1 MQDDL
6 QEQARSRAA
15 AQTRR
20 RKRRIW
26 VAGLCCAVAAATA
39 YALTRPALTM
49 TQQTFCG
56 QEAHTH
62 DESCY
67 ETILICGQDEQLPV
81 EQPTPHVHTEDCY
94 AARLVLVCGQEESEE
109 HTHTEDCCQT
119 QYELICPLEEG
130 EAEDEPEIPAHVH
143 TDACYETRLIC
154 EKPEHTHSLSCY
166 ADAQA
171 DLESASVWEQTIP
184 QTLSGQWR
192 AGVVAVAESQ
202 LGYAAS
208 TRNYIVDEA
217 GGMHGYTRYGAWYG
231 SPYGEWCAMVA
242 SFCLHY
248 AGVPEDSIPAQA
260 GCIRWVEQLQALGRY
275 AAAGTTAPQPGDLVF
290 FDTGSDGYADH
301 VALVAEVSADGASL
315 TTIEGNVGGC
325 VVRKQ
330 HALDEAGLLGFGILP
345 EQEDNGETPEEPA
358 EPETP
363 ARTPLCGHEAHTHT
377 TDCYDETGALICA
390 LEEHTHTDACY
401 EPAAEKTP
409 LCGHEA
415 HTHTADCYDETGAL
429 ICALEEHTHVESCYQ
444 TAAEKTPLCGLEE
457 HTHTEDCYS
466 VDGTLVCEL
475 PEHTHGRLL

>member
-1 MQDDL
+1 
-6 QEQARSRAA
+6 
-15 AQTRR
+15 
-20 RKRRIW
+20 
-26 VAGLCCAVAAATA
+26 
-39 YALTRPALTM
+39 M

-94 AARLVLVCGQEESEE
+94 AARLVLVCGQAESEE

-192 AGVVAVAESQ
+192 ADVVAVAESQ

-231 SPYGEWCAMVA
+231 SPYGEWCAMFA

-275 AAAGTTAPQPGDLVF
+275 AAAGAAAPQPGDLVF

-301 VALVAEVSADGASL
+301 VDLEKDILKIAVVERHKGTHHIGLGYIQGYGLRSGAVATSISHDSHNIIVVGTNSADMAFAANYIVEHHGGIVVVENGVVKGSVVLEIAGIMSDRPL
-315 TTIEGNVGGC
+315 TEVNDQLEAAKAAAFELGVSRGIDPFMTLSFM
-325 VVRKQ
+325 
-330 HALDEAGLLGFGILP
+330 ALPVIPKLRITTRGVIDV
-345 EQEDNGETPEEPA
+345 ETQQ
-358 EPETP
+358 
-363 ARTPLCGHEAHTHT
+363 
-377 TDCYDETGALICA
+377 Y
-390 LEEHTHTDACY
+390 
-401 EPAAEKTP
+401 
-409 LCGHEA
+409 
-415 HTHTADCYDETGAL
+415 
-429 ICALEEHTHVESCYQ
+429 V
-444 TAAEKTPLCGLEE
+444 
-457 HTHTEDCYS
+457 
-466 VDGTLVCEL
+466 
-475 PEHTHGRLL
+475 

>member
-1 MQDDL
+1 
-6 QEQARSRAA
+6 
-15 AQTRR
+15 
-20 RKRRIW
+20 
-26 VAGLCCAVAAATA
+26 
-39 YALTRPALTM
+39 M

-67 ETILICGQDEQLPV
+67 ETILICGQDEQLPA
-81 EQPTPHVHTEDCY
+81 EQPAPHV
-94 AARLVLVCGQEESEE
+94 
-109 HTHTEDCCQT
+109 HTEDCCQT

-192 AGVVAVAESQ
+192 ADVVAVAESQ

-231 SPYGEWCAMVA
+231 SPYGEWCAMFA

-260 GCIRWVEQLQALGRY
+260 GCIRWVEQLQALGRLCRRGRCR
-275 AAAGTTAPQPGDLVF
+275 AAARR
-290 FDTGSDGYADH
+290 S
-301 VALVAEVSADGASL
+301 
-315 TTIEGNVGGC
+315 
-325 VVRKQ
+325 
-330 HALDEAGLLGFGILP
+330 GLL
-345 EQEDNGETPEEPA
+345 
-358 EPETP
+358 
-363 ARTPLCGHEAHTHT
+363 
-377 TDCYDETGALICA
+377 
-390 LEEHTHTDACY
+390 
-401 EPAAEKTP
+401 
-409 LCGHEA
+409 
-415 HTHTADCYDETGAL
+415 
-429 ICALEEHTHVESCYQ
+429 
-444 TAAEKTPLCGLEE
+444 
-457 HTHTEDCYS
+457 
-466 VDGTLVCEL
+466 
-475 PEHTHGRLL
+475 

>member
-1 MQDDL
+1 
-6 QEQARSRAA
+6 
-15 AQTRR
+15 
-20 RKRRIW
+20 
-26 VAGLCCAVAAATA
+26 
-39 YALTRPALTM
+39 M

-67 ETILICGQDEQLPV
+67 ETILICGQDEQLPA
-81 EQPTPHVHTEDCY
+81 EQPAPHV
-94 AARLVLVCGQEESEE
+94 
-109 HTHTEDCCQT
+109 HTEDCCQT

-192 AGVVAVAESQ
+192 ADVVAVAESQ
-202 LGYAAS
+202 LG
-208 TRNYIVDEA
+208 
-217 GGMHGYTRYGAWYG
+217 
-231 SPYGEWCAMVA
+231 C
-242 SFCLHY
+242 
-248 AGVPEDSIPAQA
+248 
-260 GCIRWVEQLQALGRY
+260 
-275 AAAGTTAPQPGDLVF
+275 AAAGTAAPQPGDLVF

-330 HALDEAGLLGFGILP
+330 HVLDEAGLLGFGILP

-363 ARTPLCGHEAHTHT
+363 AR
-377 TDCYDETGALICA
+377 
-390 LEEHTHTDACY
+390 
-401 EPAAEKTP
+401 
-409 LCGHEA
+409 
-415 HTHTADCYDETGAL
+415 
-429 ICALEEHTHVESCYQ
+429 
-444 TAAEKTPLCGLEE
+444 
-457 HTHTEDCYS
+457 
-466 VDGTLVCEL
+466 
-475 PEHTHGRLL
+475 

>member
-166 ADAQA
+166 ADAQV

-231 SPYGEWCAMVA
+231 SPYGEWRAMFA

-275 AAAGTTAPQPGDLVF
+275 AAAGAAAPLPGDLVF

-363 ARTPLCGHEAHTHT
+363 ARTPLCGHEEHAHTA
-377 TDCYDETGALICA
+377 DCYDETGALICT

-401 EPAAEKTP
+401 EPA
-409 LCGHEA
+409 
-415 HTHTADCYDETGAL
+415 
-429 ICALEEHTHVESCYQ
+429 V
-444 TAAEKTPLCGLEE
+444 EKTPLCGLEE

-466 VDGTLVCEL
+466 ADGTLVCEL

>member
-6 QEQARSRAA
+6 QEQTRSRAA

-94 AARLVLVCGQEESEE
+94 AAHLVLVCGQEESEE

-192 AGVVAVAESQ
+192 ADVVA
-202 LGYAAS
+202 
-208 TRNYIVDEA
+208 
-217 GGMHGYTRYGAWYG
+217 GGRK
-231 SPYGEWCAMVA
+231 
-242 SFCLHY
+242 
-248 AGVPEDSIPAQA
+248 PARL
-260 GCIRWVEQLQALGRY
+260 CR
-275 AAAGTTAPQPGDLVF
+275 
-290 FDTGSDGYADH
+290 
-301 VALVAEVSADGASL
+301 
-315 TTIEGNVGGC
+315 
-325 VVRKQ
+325 Q
-330 HALDEAGLLGFGILP
+330 HAQLY
-345 EQEDNGETPEEPA
+345 
-358 EPETP
+358 
-363 ARTPLCGHEAHTHT
+363 R
-377 TDCYDETGALICA
+377 
-390 LEEHTHTDACY
+390 
-401 EPAAEKTP
+401 
-409 LCGHEA
+409 
-415 HTHTADCYDETGAL
+415 
-429 ICALEEHTHVESCYQ
+429 
-444 TAAEKTPLCGLEE
+444 
-457 HTHTEDCYS
+457 
-466 VDGTLVCEL
+466 
-475 PEHTHGRLL
+475 R

>member
-6 QEQARSRAA
+6 QEQTRSRAA

-81 EQPTPHVHTEDCY
+81 EQPTPHVHTEGCY
-94 AARLVLVCGQEESEE
+94 AAYPVLVCGQEESEE

-192 AGVVAVAESQ
+192 ADVVAVAESQ

-231 SPYGEWCAMVA
+231 SPYGEWCAMFA

-260 GCIRWVEQLQALGRY
+260 GCIRWTEQLQALGR
-275 AAAGTTAPQPGDLVF
+275 
-290 FDTGSDGYADH
+290 
-301 VALVAEVSADGASL
+301 
-315 TTIEGNVGGC
+315 
-325 VVRKQ
+325 
-330 HALDEAGLLGFGILP
+330 
-345 EQEDNGETPEEPA
+345 
-358 EPETP
+358 
-363 ARTPLCGHEAHTHT
+363 
-377 TDCYDETGALICA
+377 
-390 LEEHTHTDACY
+390 
-401 EPAAEKTP
+401 
-409 LCGHEA
+409 
-415 HTHTADCYDETGAL
+415 
-429 ICALEEHTHVESCYQ
+429 
-444 TAAEKTPLCGLEE
+444 
-457 HTHTEDCYS
+457 
-466 VDGTLVCEL
+466 
-475 PEHTHGRLL
+475 

>member
-6 QEQARSRAA
+6 QKQTRSRAA

-94 AARLVLVCGQEESEE
+94 AAHLVLVCGQEESEE

-171 DLESASVWEQTIP
+171 AFDAGDYEAAAAKFEALGNYKDAAALKREGTNLAEHMDALYRRFGWHEARVLSCELQGPDAMEISAVRKGRRTGTGLRRAAGHRRLRARADEGEGSR
-184 QTLSGQWR
+184 LR
-192 AGVVAVAESQ
+192 AGR
-202 LGYAAS
+202 AA
-208 TRNYIVDEA
+208 
-217 GGMHGYTRYGAWYG
+217 
-231 SPYGEWCAMVA
+231 
-242 SFCLHY
+242 L
-248 AGVPEDSIPAQA
+248 
-260 GCIRWVEQLQALGRY
+260 
-275 AAAGTTAPQPGDLVF
+275 
-290 FDTGSDGYADH
+290 
-301 VALVAEVSADGASL
+301 
-315 TTIEGNVGGC
+315 
-325 VVRKQ
+325 
-330 HALDEAGLLGFGILP
+330 
-345 EQEDNGETPEEPA
+345 
-358 EPETP
+358 
-363 ARTPLCGHEAHTHT
+363 
-377 TDCYDETGALICA
+377 
-390 LEEHTHTDACY
+390 
-401 EPAAEKTP
+401 
-409 LCGHEA
+409 
-415 HTHTADCYDETGAL
+415 
-429 ICALEEHTHVESCYQ
+429 
-444 TAAEKTPLCGLEE
+444 
-457 HTHTEDCYS
+457 
-466 VDGTLVCEL
+466 
-475 PEHTHGRLL
+475 

>member
-6 QEQARSRAA
+6 QEQTRSRAA

-67 ETILICGQDEQLPV
+67 ETILICVQDEQLPV

-94 AARLVLVCGQEESEE
+94 AAHLVLVCGQEESEE
-109 HTHTEDCCQT
+109 HTHTEDCYQT

-192 AGVVAVAESQ
+192 ADVVAVAESQ
-202 LGYAAS
+202 LG
-208 TRNYIVDEA
+208 
-217 GGMHGYTRYGAWYG
+217 
-231 SPYGEWCAMVA
+231 C
-242 SFCLHY
+242 
-248 AGVPEDSIPAQA
+248 
-260 GCIRWVEQLQALGRY
+260 
-275 AAAGTTAPQPGDLVF
+275 AAAGTAAPQPGDLVF

-363 ARTPLCGHEAHTHT
+363 AR
-377 TDCYDETGALICA
+377 
-390 LEEHTHTDACY
+390 
-401 EPAAEKTP
+401 
-409 LCGHEA
+409 
-415 HTHTADCYDETGAL
+415 
-429 ICALEEHTHVESCYQ
+429 
-444 TAAEKTPLCGLEE
+444 
-457 HTHTEDCYS
+457 
-466 VDGTLVCEL
+466 
-475 PEHTHGRLL
+475 

>member
-1 MQDDL
+1 
-6 QEQARSRAA
+6 
-15 AQTRR
+15 
-20 RKRRIW
+20 
-26 VAGLCCAVAAATA
+26 
-39 YALTRPALTM
+39 M

-94 AARLVLVCGQEESEE
+94 AARLVLVCGQAESEE

-192 AGVVAVAESQ
+192 ADVVAVAESQ
-202 LGYAAS
+202 LG
-208 TRNYIVDEA
+208 
-217 GGMHGYTRYGAWYG
+217 
-231 SPYGEWCAMVA
+231 C
-242 SFCLHY
+242 
-248 AGVPEDSIPAQA
+248 
-260 GCIRWVEQLQALGRY
+260 
-275 AAAGTTAPQPGDLVF
+275 AAAGTAAPQPGDLVF

-363 ARTPLCGHEAHTHT
+363 AR
-377 TDCYDETGALICA
+377 
-390 LEEHTHTDACY
+390 
-401 EPAAEKTP
+401 
-409 LCGHEA
+409 
-415 HTHTADCYDETGAL
+415 
-429 ICALEEHTHVESCYQ
+429 
-444 TAAEKTPLCGLEE
+444 
-457 HTHTEDCYS
+457 
-466 VDGTLVCEL
+466 
-475 PEHTHGRLL
+475 